1 MYVTYQDLIQIGIL
15 VVTLAN
21 LIYQIS
27 RAFFIRH
34 ILENILYIAMEQFTY
49 FADSFN
55 RERLSYVQLC
65 F

>member
-1 MYVTYQDLIQIGIL
+1 MAFPFSTSNIAYLQSDFKSLI
-15 VVTLAN
+15 
-21 LIYQIS
+21 
-27 RAFFIRH
+27 IRH